1 MMQLSCGRRSD
12 GISLDLSPKAR
23 GPGALMSSVL
33 GQKKDGSA
41 HRENSP
47 FLCIFVLLR
56 PSTDCMVPTH
66 IERAICYTRF
76 TNSDA
81 NFFWKHAHKHS

>member
-12 GISLDLSPKAR
+12 GISLNLSPKAR

-56 PSTDCMVPTH
+56 PSTDCVVPTH
-66 IERAICYTRF
+66 IGEGHLLYSLYQFRC
-76 TNSDA
+76 
-81 NFFWKHAHKHS
+81 